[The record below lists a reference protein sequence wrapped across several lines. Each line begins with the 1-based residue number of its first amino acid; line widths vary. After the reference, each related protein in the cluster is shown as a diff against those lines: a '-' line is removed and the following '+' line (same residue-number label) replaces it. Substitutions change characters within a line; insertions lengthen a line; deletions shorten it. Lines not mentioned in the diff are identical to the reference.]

1 MTQIQQGGIEV
12 VGTGLVTLAYYV
24 VSWKNQLDCDHK
36 KLGWIAVNALGAVTG
51 VFIFVG
57 CFEVMKISVLNGVWS
72 GIAGIVITLG
82 TTTEIIKEFRFLW
95 REKEVRPIKD
105 E

>member
-12 VGTGLVTLAYYV
+12 IGTGLVTLAYYV
-24 VSWKNQLDCDHK
+24 ASWKSQLDCDHK
-36 KLGWIAVNALGAVTG
+36 KLGWIAVNSLGAVTG
-51 VFIFVG
+51 IFIFVG
-57 CFEVMKISVLNGVWS
+57 CFEVMTISVLNGVWS

-82 TTTEIIKEFRFLW
+82 TATEIIKEFRCLLGS
-95 REKEVRPIKD
+95 KEVKPIKD

>member
-1 MTQIQQGGIEV
+1 MTQIEQGGIEV
-12 VGTGLVTLAYYV
+12 IGTGLVTLAYYV
-24 VSWKNQLDCDHK
+24 CSWTVQRDCDHK
-36 KLGWIAVNALGAVTG
+36 KLGWIAVNALGALTG

-72 GIAGIVITLG
+72 GIAGIVITLA
-82 TTTEIIKEFRFLW
+82 TTTEIIKEFISMLNS
-95 REKEVRPIKD
+95 KEVNPIKN